1 VGHELSNDIEP
12 APGGMEASREE
23 VNMEEVDHLRR
34 RLANFGTMKMD
45 EV

>member
-1 VGHELSNDIEP
+1 VGHEL
-12 APGGMEASREE
+12 PGGIEEACMEE

-34 RLANFGTMKMD
+34 RLANFGTMKLD